1 MYDIR
6 QFRPT
11 LYVLLAM
18 GITGF
23 ALAAE
28 SPGLWLLAMAA
39 IVLNAWLVY
48 SGGFVPLP
56 RFLATAATVL
66 ALIYVILEFRYSV
79 ATIFTVGEFLVLL
92 HLVKLYEQR
101 ANRDYAQLLV
111 LSLLLMAAAAISTAN
126 LLFGILLLMYLFVSL
141 YCCLLFH
148 LKVETDAAKA
158 LLAGALRSSARLPE
172 RVNPESLRQDQRR
185 LSASMRRLTALVS
198 VVSIFMA
205 VVVFLFFPRGAE
217 GLWNRRFWTPPRAS
231 IAGFTEQVTLGQVTS
246 IASSPEIVAQVEVR
260 HLGKSW
266 QGAQPL
272 MLRGTTLDTYVDKG
286 PQADP
291 GARWEWEREGEDD
304 EPEEISAKAGEVSL
318 PFVTP
323 TPADNDAYAQDI
335 TLQPTGTDA
344 LFAIAGPYQIMSGED
359 WQGRYHPRD
368 AALDSRDSRDTLSA
382 MRYTVWSSG
391 KLPIEPGLTPH
402 TRLITDSHIDP
413 LVTAFAR
420 QPIVSGADAD
430 GRPLVDLLAQP
441 DRPADI
447 ERRIATSIERYLR
460 GNFRYTL
467 DLSDAGPQLNGKDPI
482 VSFLYDLKR
491 GHCEYFAGAMTLLCQ
506 SLGLQARMVVGFASD
521 EFNPVGHFYIVR
533 RNHVHA
539 WVEVLT
545 DMGWETFD
553 PTAGNET
560 TNSHSHGFFAEAKDL
575 FDYLQYEWGAAVVAY
590 GQENRQTIVH
600 VMDLAMTKTVINS
613 DQALWNLPAK
623 FNAMAEAIANPSRIV
638 TLMAIMGCIMVL
650 LVAYY
655 LYDRHRLRR
664 RASRIGLVGLPAGQR
679 KRLARQLGFYDDLL
693 RLLENRGIVP
703 LSNWTPMEFADQLSF
718 LPNRAYRD
726 IRRITEL
733 FYRIR
738 YGQVQIN
745 AQRRRRLANAIAKI
759 GRMMN

>member
-11 LYVLLAM
+11 LYLLLAL

-28 SPGLWLLAMAA
+28 SPGLWLLAMGAMM
-39 IVLNAWLVY
+39 LNAWLVY
-48 SGGFVPLP
+48 SGRFVPLP
-56 RFLATAATVL
+56 RFLAAAATIV
-66 ALIYVILEFRYSV
+66 ALIYVIMEFRYSI

-101 ANRDYAQLLV
+101 ANRDYAQMLV

-126 LLFGILLLMYLFVSL
+126 LIFGVLLLIYLFVSL

-158 LLAGALRSSARLPE
+158 LLANALHSSSRLPE
-172 RVNPESLRQDQRR
+172 RVNPASLRQDQRR
-185 LSASMRRLTALVS
+185 LSASMRRLTVLVS

-205 VVVFLFFPRGAE
+205 VIVFLFFPRGAE

-231 IAGFTEQVTLGQVTS
+231 IAGFSEQVTLGQVTS

-260 HLGKSW
+260 HLGKWW

-272 MLRGTTLDTYVDKG
+272 MLRGTTLDTYIDKG
-286 PQADP
+286 DQVNA
-291 GARWEWEREGEDD
+291 GIGWEWEREGDD
-304 EPEEISAKAGEVSL
+304 EEPEEISAKAGETSL
-318 PFVTP
+318 PFAP
-323 TPADNDAYAQDI
+323 TAADNDGYEQEV
-335 TLQPTGTDA
+335 TLQPTGTQT
-344 LFAIAGPYQIMSGED
+344 LFAIAGPYQLMTGED
-359 WQGRYHPRD
+359 WQGLYHPRD
-368 AALDSRDSRDTLSA
+368 AALDSRDSLDTLSA
-382 MRYTVWSSG
+382 MRYSVWSTG
-391 KLPIEPGLTPH
+391 QLPVEPELTPR
-402 TRLITDSHIDP
+402 TPLITNSHIDP

-420 QPIVSGADAD
+420 QPVVSGTDAD

-441 DRPADI
+441 DHPADT
-447 ERRIATSIERYLR
+447 ERRIAANIERYLR
-460 GNFRYTL
+460 ANFHYTL
-467 DLSDAGPQLNGKDPI
+467 DLSDAGPQLTGKDPI

-491 GHCEYFAGAMTLLCQ
+491 GHCEYFAGAMTLMCQ
-506 SLGLQARMVVGFASD
+506 SLGLHARMVVGFASD

-533 RNHVHA
+533 RSHVHA

-545 DMGWETFD
+545 DLGWETFD
-553 PTAGNET
+553 PTASNDAIT
-560 TNSHSHGFFAEAKDL
+560 PSPRGFFAAAKNL

-590 GQENRQTIVH
+590 GQENRQTIVR
-600 VMDLAMTKTVINS
+600 VMDVAMTKTVINS

-638 TLMAIMGCIMVL
+638 GLMAIMGCIVVL

-664 RASRIGLVGLPAGQR
+664 RASRIGLVGLPAAQR
-679 KRLARQLGFYDDLL
+679 QRLVRQLGFYDDLL
-693 RLLENRGIVP
+693 RLLERQGIVP
-703 LSNWTPMEFADQLSF
+703 MPNWTPLEFSDQLSF
-718 LPNRAYRD
+718 LPPRAYHD

-738 YGQVQIN
+738 YGQVQLN
-745 AQRRRRLANAIAKI
+745 AQRRRRLANAITKI
-759 GRMMN
+759 GRMMK